1 MTRRTLLELAAFF
14 AVLLAD
20 AHGFVPLTL
29 TAGLLPVV
37 MLLLWRASEPWAVV
51 GFSLPP
57 RLLQAVALGIVLGLA
72 MELLAIHVTTPLIG
86 GLLGTSPDYSDLAF
100 VRGSLKY
107 LFIMLGLNWVLAAF
121 GEELC
126 FRGFLMHRL
135 SRLFGGTTWAWI
147 IGLVL
152 TSVIFGSLHSEQGL
166 AGALQEGLSGLLLGL
181 MFLLTKRNLT
191 VPIVAH
197 GVSNTLAFVLI
208 YLGRYPGA

>member
-1 MTRRTLLELAAFF
+1 MKRRTLFELTAFS

-20 AHGFVPLTL
+20 AYGFVPLTL

-37 MLLLWRASEPWAVV
+37 LLLLWLAREPWSLV
-51 GFSLPP
+51 GLSVPP
-57 RLLQAVALGIVLGLA
+57 RLTLAIAMGVVLGLA
-72 MELLAIHVTTPLIG
+72 MELLAMHVTTPLIG
-86 GLLGTSPDYSDLAF
+86 HLLGTSPDYSDLAF

-107 LFIMLGLNWVLAAF
+107 LGIMLALNWIFAAF

-135 SRLFGGTTWAWI
+135 SRLFGGTTTAWVV
-147 IGLVL
+147 GLVL
-152 TSVIFGSLHSEQGL
+152 SSMLFGALHSEQGL
-166 AGALQEGLSGLLLGL
+166 AGALQEGLSGFLLGVI
-181 MFLLTKRNLT
+181 FLLARRNLV
-191 VPIVAH
+191 VPMVAH